1 MPQRFRSILIALSVA
16 CLAVSFGAFSLDL
29 ALAQAGGPPPMKQIA
44 LTQAQIDNAV
54 SAAKDVDAITA
65 KLPQN
70 APPSAKAIAQL
81 DGAVKKRGFASYDD
95 YETVM
100 GNISLVMDG
109 IDPQTKKF
117 IGSEAALKQQ
127 IDQVKA
133 NTKVSTADK
142 KQALANL
149 DMALKA
155 KAPEIANK
163 GNIDLVIKNYDK
175 IDAAFGEQPN

>member
-1 MPQRFRSILIALSVA
+1 
-16 CLAVSFGAFSLDL
+16 
-29 ALAQAGGPPPMKQIA
+29 
-44 LTQAQIDNAV
+44 
-54 SAAKDVDAITA
+54 
-65 KLPQN
+65 
-70 APPSAKAIAQL
+70 
-81 DGAVKKRGFASYDD
+81 
-95 YETVM
+95 
-100 GNISLVMDG
+100 MDG
-109 IDPQTKKF
+109 IDHQTKKF

-163 GNIDLVIKNYDK
+163 GNIDLVFKNYDK

>member
-1 MPQRFRSILIALSVA
+1 MPQVFRSIFTALSIA
-16 CLAVSFGAFSLDL
+16 CLAASFGALS
-29 ALAQAGGPPPMKQIA
+29 AHPARAQAGGPPPLKQIA

-54 SAAKDVDAITA
+54 TSAKDIDAITA

-70 APPSAKAIAQL
+70 APPSQKVMAQL
-81 DGAVKKRGFASYDD
+81 DGVAKKHGFASYDD

-109 IDPQTKKF
+109 IDHQTKKF

-133 NTKVSTADK
+133 NTKMSAANK

-175 IDAAFGEQPN
+175 IDAAFGDQPN

>member
-1 MPQRFRSILIALSVA
+1 
-16 CLAVSFGAFSLDL
+16 
-29 ALAQAGGPPPMKQIA
+29 MKQIA

-100 GNISLVMDG
+100 GNISLEMDG
-109 IDPQTKKF
+109 IDHQTKKF

-127 IDQVKA
+127 IEQVKA
-133 NTKVSTADK
+133 DKQMSAADK
-142 KQALANL
+142 KDALANL
-149 DMALKA
+149 NAALKF

-175 IDAAFGEQPN
+175 IDAALGGQPH